1 MPPRPSADIGQK
13 LLYAAHMQIDVRPA
27 WPGVVEPHPDD
38 EQVAAARKAGLIPE
52 TAPGKAAGAP
62 TFR

>member
-1 MPPRPSADIGQK
+1 MSD
-13 LLYAAHMQIDVRPA
+13 
-27 WPGVVEPHPDD
+27 PDD

-62 TFR
+62 TVR